1 MAEHPHQ
8 TYRDNFFIFSLK
20 FRCCIT
26 SCECMNFVKL
36 YRLVVPPMHSSIN
49 FSRAS
54 RPIISTFNRNDAT
67 SSFVLLPDVILNKQ
81 LFSISGEKGFIVI
94 LIISISLTSYI
105 VFWDIWLDFRSCE
118 TSSLTVTSR
127 SLNNCEMM
135 LVRMK

>member
-1 MAEHPHQ
+1 MAKHPHQ
-8 TYRDNFFIFSLK
+8 TYRDNFFILSLK
-20 FRCCIT
+20 FKCCIT
-26 SCECMNFVKL
+26 SCECMNFVKV
-36 YRLVVPPMHSSIN
+36 YRLVVSSMHSSIN
-49 FSRAS
+49 FSRVS

-118 TSSLTVTSR
+118 TSSLTVTSKT
-127 SLNNCEMM
+127 LNSCEMM
-135 LVRMK
+135 RVRMK